1 MRKPV
6 HNKRNYL
13 FIFTLL
19 FLVQTTLNATI
30 LTTNSLSVF
39 CTPIAP
45 ASDPM
50 TDNGSVQIVVNEA
63 STPFELV
70 LYNVFNEV
78 VEAQTL
84 HTSNINLTL
93 TGLAAGSYIM
103 EVTDASSDLATC
115 NFTIE
120 VSDCSALN
128 ATIEGVT
135 LTCPEDLATLS
146 VIAENGVVPYRYEWN
161 TGATSSTIS
170 NLEVGNYFVTVT
182 DDANCSIVVS
192 GEVIGVAPIFLNVAE
207 AQAASTPTSTDGRI
221 LVTLHG
227 ENSPFDYIILDDQQN
242 IIRNGNTTILGN
254 AFVLNNFAAGNYT
267 MVIYD
272 TNGCSKAV
280 NFTVTTATCEL
291 DIVLT
296 ETPILCQGDLARLDF
311 DISGGV
317 TPYTIIWNNIET
329 MDNSIELA
337 AGNYSFIIKDDIACT
352 TTITHQ
358 IVEPN
363 ALVINCSVLQQVAI
377 TGGTDGQV
385 SFLVSGGT
393 APYDFEMLDGDL
405 MVMNDGNLNQA
416 GTIQLGG
423 LSAGDYTISI
433 KDALDCTNVCH
444 FSITEPTCEMDVV
457 VETDAVA
464 CFGDLGNLSATV
476 IGGLPPYQY
485 FWSNA
490 VTDAAIFNWPAGD
503 YALSVT
509 DANGCRKVIES
520 TIIQPN
526 MLSVTCQVLQQGEA
540 SGDPTGIVS
549 SQIIGGTSPYTLHL
563 NGESIGQSDGSI
575 LLENLIAQDYQL
587 IIRDVNDCITD
598 CSFNIFPCD
607 VILGYTNQNILCR
620 GANDGSI
627 SLELSNATEPIIY
640 DWNNDAYDGLS
651 DLDNLSA
658 GIYQVVVTDAN
669 DCIRQQT
676 IEITEPPVGLNLNC
690 QIIAQNQGNHQIY
703 YTIDG
708 LYTPYEIVI
717 SGLDFLEISTH
728 SENGTY
734 QVTIPS
740 GTPNITIQV
749 MDGLGCVVSCENDL
763 GAANCASFS
772 PTAYIN
778 GGNCSMENAFATLHL
793 QGGTAPYSFEWSDG
807 VTSMENHIVQANT
820 MYHVT
825 IVDATNCLK
834 VTSIFIPETAND
846 LEVQL
851 ESSHMLCENGTTTL
865 SATVSGG
872 SPPYEYYWWAN
883 GSEESTIAVNSEDW
897 YEVLVI
903 DQNGCTKQSG
913 IQVITGGLEVQGS
926 GVLIACEETAGQ
938 AQVSVSGGTAPY
950 TFEWSNGSTEAT
962 PLLAIGEHQVT
973 VSDANACSGT
983 SSLTVTASEGSIE
996 IQNCPEQ
1003 MQVTLVEDQNTISV
1017 HWDSPTV
1024 ISNCD
1029 YTLSSNF
1036 QSGDAFPLGFS
1047 IVDYRATTLSGVVDA
1062 CIFVITVIPFD
1073 LNNENLSVP
1082 RLEARK
1088 KEQTTVVSWFPETEE
1103 EVNVLF
1109 YELEKSQ
1116 HAQGFEFLRTID
1128 KKTSTSSRNAY
1139 LEIDEQPHAGDNYY
1153 RLKIYYENGET
1164 AYSNLKNVAHHIE
1177 ENDLTLFPNPV
1188 QDELVVY
1195 LPVST
1200 TQMAT
1205 IQIYNHLGQVV
1216 QHLETTVQPTQAIYL
1231 DVQYFQKGLYT
1242 LTAKVATRRMMVEK
1256 FVVEQGD

>member
-6 HNKRNYL
+6 HNKKNYL
-13 FIFTLL
+13 FILTL
-19 FLVQTTLNATI
+19 FFFIHTALNAAV
-30 LTTNSLSVF
+30 LTTNTLSVF

-78 VEAQTL
+78 VEAQTF
-84 HTSNINLTL
+84 HTSSINLTL
-93 TGLAAGSYIM
+93 TGLAAGSYTL
-103 EVTDASSDLATC
+103 EVTDANSDLATC
-115 NFTIE
+115 DFTIE
-120 VSDCSALN
+120 VDDCSALS
-128 ATIEGVT
+128 ATIENVM
-135 LTCPEDLATLS
+135 LSCPEDLATLS
-146 VIAENGVVPYRYEWN
+146 VIAENGVVPYSYEWN
-161 TGATSSTIS
+161 TGATSSTIN
-170 NLEVGNYFVTVT
+170 NLGVGNYSVTVT
-182 DDANCSIVVS
+182 DNANCSIVVS
-192 GEVIGVAPIFLNVAE
+192 GEVIGISPIFLNVTE
-207 AQAASTPTSTDGRI
+207 VQAASTPTSTDGRI

-254 AFVLNNFAAGNYT
+254 AFVLNSFTAGNYT
-267 MVIYD
+267 MIIHD
-272 TNGCSKAV
+272 TNGCSKTLD
-280 NFTVTTATCEL
+280 FTVTTATCEL

-311 DISGGV
+311 EISGGV
-317 TPYTIIWNNIET
+317 TPYTIIWDNIET
-329 MDNSIELA
+329 MSNSLELT
-337 AGNYSFIIKDDIACT
+337 AGNYSFLIKDNIGCT

-358 IVEPN
+358 IFEPN
-363 ALVINCSVLQQVAI
+363 ALIINCSVLQEVSI

-393 APYDFEMLDGDL
+393 APYDFEMLDNDL
-405 MVMNDGNLNQA
+405 MVIDEGHLNQA

-423 LSAGDYTISI
+423 LSADDYTISI
-433 KDALDCTNVCH
+433 KDALDCTNVCN
-444 FSITEPTCEMDVV
+444 FSITEPTCEMEVV
-457 VETDAVA
+457 VENDAVA

-476 IGGLPPYQY
+476 TGGVLPYQY

-490 VTDAAIFNWPAGD
+490 VIDAAISNWPAGD

-509 DANGCRKVIES
+509 DANGCRKVVES
-520 TIIQPN
+520 AIVQPN
-526 MLSVTCQVLQQGEA
+526 MLSVTCQILQQGEA
-540 SGDPTGIVS
+540 SGNPTGIVS

-587 IIRDVNDCITD
+587 IITDANACMID
-598 CSFNIFPCD
+598 CSFSIFPCD
-607 VILGYTNQNILCR
+607 VLLEYTSENILCR

-627 SLELSNATEPIIY
+627 SLELSNATEPITY
-640 DWNNDAYDGLS
+640 DWNNADYDGLS
-651 DLDNLSA
+651 QLDNLSA

-669 DCIRQQT
+669 DCIRQQM
-676 IEITEPPVGLNLNC
+676 IEITEPLVGLDLSC
-690 QIIAQNQGNHQIY
+690 QIVAQNQGNQIY

-708 LYTPYEIVI
+708 LYTPYEVII
-717 SGLDFLEISTH
+717 SGMNFLETATH
-728 SENGTY
+728 FENGTY

-749 MDGLGCVVSCENDL
+749 TDGLGCVVSCENDL
-763 GAANCASFS
+763 GVANCASFS

-793 QGGTAPYSFEWSDG
+793 QGGTPPYFFEWSDG

-834 VTSIFIPETAND
+834 VTSIFIPETANN

-865 SATVSGG
+865 SAIVSGG
-872 SPPYEYYWWAN
+872 LPPYEYYWWAN
-883 GSEESTIAVNSEDW
+883 GSEESTLVVNTEDW
-897 YEVLVI
+897 YQVLVI
-903 DQNGCTKQSG
+903 DQNNCTKQVG
-913 IQVITGGLEVQGS
+913 IQVTTGGLEVQGS
-926 GVLIACEETAGQ
+926 DVLIACEETIGQ
-938 AQVSVSGGTAPY
+938 AQVLVSGGTTPY
-950 TFEWSNGSTEAT
+950 TFEWSNGSMEAT

-983 SSLTVTASEGSIE
+983 SSLTVIASEGSIE

-1003 MQVTLVEDQNTISV
+1003 MQVTLAEDQNTIPV

-1024 ISNCD
+1024 ISNCG
-1029 YTLSSNF
+1029 YNLSSNF

-1047 IVDYRATTLSGVVDA
+1047 IVDYRVTTLSGAMDA
-1062 CIFVITVIPFD
+1062 CIFVITVLPFD

-1116 HAQGFEFLRTID
+1116 NAQDFEFLVTIN

-1139 LEIDEQPHAGDNYY
+1139 VEIDEQPHAGDNYY
-1153 RLKIYYENGET
+1153 RLKIYYDNDEI
-1164 AYSNLKNVAHHIE
+1164 AYSNLRNVAHHIE

-1195 LPVST
+1195 LPVLK

-1205 IQIYNHLGQVV
+1205 IQIYNGLGQIVR
-1216 QHLETTVQPTQAIYL
+1216 HLEIEVQPEQATYL
-1231 DVQYFQKGLYT
+1231 DVRHFQKGLYT

-1256 FVVEQGD
+1256 FVVDQGD